1 MSDITE
7 FFNHIPER
15 YFVRNL
21 KDNRIGHIKLALV
34 RETINPL
41 IIRSTD
47 AEATVT
53 LVTEDGRELVE
64 IPPRKL
70 KSREKLLGLMIC
82 REFGAVHESVRY
94 NSIEGA
100 EYLNNPNSVLFGDTS
115 TKSGDTAGL
124 ASRAIYDWAYSLRD
138 VKDVTYKLQHNAL
151 SEAGTMIDETTG
163 ETKPTL
169 FQTEYIL
176 PGTLFPHF
184 ITVDNVTPELFLH
197 LLFAV
202 MNSKRY
208 GAQTTTNANNMVNH
222 LVAIGFGPFEKPIN
236 SYLISKQWREAKKD
250 ETPTLASVTQFVV
263 EKMKEQYGGNL
274 IANNP
279 SERLTEFGRSVTD
292 FWKSENRQA
301 LEGIYQT
308 AKQGVDSYLKDIKL
322 VREADKDLK
331 SLGEAVESLK
341 REGKELSEE
350 AAIAAVFK
358 GKVPK
363 GRRAEKF
370 RQLYK
375 EHFAQGLST
384 DLSEGGGAGGS
395 Q

>member
-1 MSDITE
+1 MSDVMGL
-7 FFNHIPER
+7 FNYIPETS
-15 YFVRNL
+15 FVKNL

-53 LVTEDGRELVE
+53 LVTDDGRELVE
-64 IPPRKL
+64 IPSRKL

-82 REFGAVHESVRY
+82 RQFNVVHESVRY

-115 TKSGDTAGL
+115 TKTGDTAGL
-124 ASRAIYDWAYSLRD
+124 VSRAIYDWAYSLRD
-138 VKDVTYKLQHNAL
+138 VKDVTDKLQHNAL

-163 ETKPTL
+163 GTKQTL

-197 LLFAV
+197 LLFTV
-202 MNSKRY
+202 MNCKRY
-208 GAQTTTNANNMVNH
+208 GAQTTTNANNMENH
-222 LVAIGFGPFEKPIN
+222 LVAIGFGYFEKPIN
-236 SYLISKQWREAKKD
+236 SYLISKQWRETQKD
-250 ETPTLASVTQFVV
+250 DTPTLASVTQFVV
-263 EKMKEQYGGNL
+263 AEMKRQYGESNL

-279 SERLTEFGRSVTD
+279 SERLAEFCRFVSD
-292 FWKSENRQA
+292 FWKSENRHV
-301 LEGIYQT
+301 LEGIYKT
-308 AKQGVDSYLKDIKL
+308 AAQNVDSYLKDIKL

-331 SLGEAVESLK
+331 VLEEAVESLK
-341 REGKELSEE
+341 REKKEVSEDAVIKAV
-350 AAIAAVFK
+350 AAMENKKPAK
-358 GKVPK
+358 K
-363 GRRAEKF
+363 REKKLRELF
-370 RQLYK
+370 K
-375 EHFAQGLST
+375 EHPAHKSGT
-384 DLSEGGGAGGS
+384 DL
-395 Q
+395 

>member
-1 MSDITE
+1 MSDIKE
-7 FFNHIPER
+7 LFSHIPET
-15 YFVRNL
+15 YFVKNL

-41 IIRSTD
+41 VIRSTD

-64 IPPRKL
+64 IPPRKF
-70 KSREKLLGLMIC
+70 KSREKLLGLMMC
-82 REFGAVHESVRY
+82 REFGVVHESVRY

-124 ASRAIYDWAYSLRD
+124 VSRAIYDWAYSLRD
-138 VKDVTYKLQHNAL
+138 VKDVTDKLQHNAL

-163 ETKPTL
+163 GTKSTL

-208 GAQTTTNANNMVNH
+208 GAQTTTNANNMENH

-236 SYLISKQWREAKKD
+236 SYLIFKQWHEAKKD
-250 ETPTLASVTQFVV
+250 ETPTLASVTQFVI
-263 EKMKEQYGGNL
+263 EKMKEQYGRNL

-279 SERLTEFGRSVTD
+279 SERLTEFCHSVTD
-292 FWKSENRQA
+292 FWQSENRQA
-301 LEGIYQT
+301 LDGVYQT

-322 VREADKDLK
+322 VQEVDKDLK
-331 SLGEAVESLK
+331 ALGEAVESLK
-341 REGKELSEE
+341 REGTAVSEE
-350 AAIAAVFK
+350 AVLAVVFK
-358 GKVPK
+358 GKAPRGK
-363 GRRAEKF
+363 RAEKL

-375 EHFAQGLST
+375 EHFTQGLDT
-384 DLSEGGGAGGS
+384 DL
-395 Q
+395 